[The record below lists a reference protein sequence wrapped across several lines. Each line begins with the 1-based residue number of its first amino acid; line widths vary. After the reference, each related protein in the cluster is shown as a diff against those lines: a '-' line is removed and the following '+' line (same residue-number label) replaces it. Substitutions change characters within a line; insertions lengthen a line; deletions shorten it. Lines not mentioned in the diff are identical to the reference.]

1 MRKRLSKVVFT
12 IVASLF
18 IGVATV
24 NADTVCTYRKSGD
37 GTHVFKI
44 SFNNSGVSNR
54 VSYIG
59 SGIDINGTV
68 LYPNGEREATNLV
81 NVQVKL
87 TNNTCPTS
95 VKISKDY
102 RNIVSASQSGDY
114 QIMNYVSPSNS
125 NTSSNSNTTSN
136 SSSNSGTGNTSN
148 ETPGWLSSEK
158 VSCGNIG
165 QIPAKGPEIVHMFI
179 LIAQIAVPIILVILG
194 MIDFA
199 KGIMSQKEDDIK
211 KGQKTFINR
220 LIMGAV
226 IFFIVALVKLLV
238 GIVVDNTGNRNNII
252 ACIDCFV
259 NNDCN

>member
-1 MRKRLSKVVFT
+1 MRKRLSKIVFT
-12 IVASLF
+12 IVFSLF
-18 IGVATV
+18 AGIATV
-24 NADTVCTYRKSGD
+24 NADTVCTYKKSGD

-44 SFNNSGVSNR
+44 SFDSSGVANR

-59 SGIDINGTV
+59 SGIEINGTV
-68 LYPNGEREATNLV
+68 LYPNGEREATSLI
-81 NVQVKL
+81 NVQVRL
-87 TNNTCPTS
+87 TNSTCPTS

-102 RNIVSASQSGDY
+102 RNIASASQSGDY
-114 QIMNYVSPSNS
+114 YILNYVAPANSNS
-125 NTSSNSNTTSN
+125 NSP
-136 SSSNSGTGNTSN
+136 SSSNPPSTGGESN
-148 ETPGWLSSEK
+148 PHETPGWLNSEK

-165 QIPAKGPEIVHMFI
+165 QIPAKGPELVHMFI

-220 LIMGAV
+220 LIIGAV

-252 ACIDCFV
+252 DCIDCFV